1 MSASDLTGLLA
12 RLEVASVVVRVA
24 DGGLDVTGSDLALTD
39 ELIEELRR
47 LKPDLLAI
55 GCGWPECG
63 SVDLNRY
70 DPDGRPLCE
79 EHGAGGEPLPKLEKG
94 TVGKGEETSPDTM
107 SGDVSLPAPIPPA
120 PRAQCPGDRCTVEV
134 PEGQQCR
141 PCAIKA
147 VDAWLKRRDG
157 PLARSTPTTLSSGE
171 LADTAKRGAA

>member
-63 SVDLNRY
+63 SVDLSRY

-94 TVGKGEETSPDTM
+94 TGGKGIQTSP
-107 SGDVSLPAPIPPA
+107 PIPPP
-120 PRAQCPGDRCTVEV
+120 PRAPCAGGCGQSV

-171 LADTAKRGAA
+171 LAGTAKRGAA